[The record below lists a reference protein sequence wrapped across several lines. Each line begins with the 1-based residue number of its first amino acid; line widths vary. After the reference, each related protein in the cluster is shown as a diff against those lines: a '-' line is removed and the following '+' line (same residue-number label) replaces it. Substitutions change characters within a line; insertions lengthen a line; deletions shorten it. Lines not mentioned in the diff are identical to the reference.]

1 MSVANGSKRIRVLVV
16 EDSPVVR
23 ELLVY
28 ILDRD
33 PAIQVIGTA
42 ANGEEAI
49 EAVTR
54 AKPDVIIM
62 DIHMPRMN
70 GLDATRKIMETAPTP
85 IVIVSGSS
93 SRKEVAVTFRALEA
107 GALAIVEKPPGI
119 DLPDGKD
126 AANKLVQTVKLMAEV
141 KLVRRWPRKEAVLA
155 TPPLPAA
162 ARKPLAAEIKMV
174 AIGASTGGPLV
185 LQTILR
191 GLPKNFPVPI
201 AIVQHMASG
210 FTEGFIEWL
219 GQSSGFSVHP
229 AAHGE
234 LLLPGHAYVAPDGL
248 HMSVEAGNRIVL
260 SSARPENGHR
270 PSVSCLFRSV
280 ATVFGAGATGVLLSG
295 MGKDGA
301 KELLLMKEKGAM
313 TIAQDRESAVV
324 PGMPGEA
331 IDLGAAMYVLTP
343 DKIVEVLDDWIGGKS
358 ERR

>member
-1 MSVANGSKRIRVLVV
+1 MSKAGGSKRIRVLVV

-28 ILDRD
+28 ILGRD
-33 PAIQVIGTA
+33 PAIQVSGTA
-42 ANGEEAI
+42 ADGEEAI

-54 AKPDVIIM
+54 AKPDVITM
-62 DIHMPRMN
+62 DIYMPRMD
-70 GLDATRKIMETAPTP
+70 GLDATRKIMETVPTP
-85 IVIVSGSS
+85 IVIVSGSFN
-93 SRKEVAVTFRALEA
+93 RKEVAATFRALEA
-107 GALAIVEKPPGI
+107 GALAIVEKPSSI
-119 DLPDGKD
+119 DLPDGEA

-141 KLVRRWPRKEAVLA
+141 KVVRRWPRKEAVLA
-155 TPPLPAA
+155 TPALPAA

-191 GLPKNFPVPI
+191 GLPKNFPIPI
-201 AIVQHMASG
+201 AIVQHIASG
-210 FTEGFIEWL
+210 FTEGFIDWL
-219 GQSSGFSVHP
+219 GQSSGFPAQV
-229 AAHGE
+229 AAHGGQ
-234 LLLPGHAYVAPDGL
+234 LLAGHAYVAPDGF
-248 HMSVEAGNRIVL
+248 HMKVEAGNRVAL
-260 SSARPENGHR
+260 SRDGPENGHR

-280 ATVFGAGATGVLLSG
+280 ATVFGSGAIGVLLSG

-331 IDLGAAMYVLTP
+331 IDLGAATYVLTP
-343 DKIVEVLDDWIGGKS
+343 DKIVETLGDLVL
-358 ERR
+358 

>member
-1 MSVANGSKRIRVLVV
+1 MTEAGGSKRIRVLVV

-28 ILDRD
+28 ILGRD
-33 PAIQVIGTA
+33 PEIQVSGTA
-42 ANGEEAI
+42 VNGEEAI
-49 EAVTR
+49 EAVIRT
-54 AKPDVIIM
+54 KPDIIIM

-70 GLDATRKIMETAPTP
+70 GLDATRKIMETVPTP

-93 SRKEVAVTFRALEA
+93 SRKEVAATFQALEA
-107 GALAIVEKPPGI
+107 GALAIVEKPSGI
-119 DLPDGKD
+119 DLPDGED

-141 KLVRRWPRKEAVLA
+141 KVVRRWPRKETVPA
-155 TPPLPAA
+155 TS
-162 ARKPLAAEIKMV
+162 RKPLAAQIKIV
-174 AIGASTGGPLV
+174 AIGASAGGPLV

-219 GQSSGFSVHP
+219 GQSSGFPAHV

-234 LLLPGHAYVAPDGL
+234 QLLAGHAYVAPDGF
-248 HMSVEAGNRIVL
+248 HMKVEAGNRIAL
-260 SSARPENGHR
+260 SRDGPENGHR
-270 PSVSCLFRSV
+270 PSVSYLFRSV
-280 ATVFGAGATGVLLSG
+280 ATVFGSGAVGVLLSG

-301 KELLLMKEKGAM
+301 KELLLMKEKGAI

-343 DKIVEVLDDWIGGKS
+343 DKIVEVLDDWIGGNS
-358 ERR
+358 ERH

>member
-1 MSVANGSKRIRVLVV
+1 MSKAGGSKRIRVLVV

-28 ILDRD
+28 ILGRD
-33 PAIQVIGTA
+33 PAIQVSGTA
-42 ANGEEAI
+42 ADGEEAI

-54 AKPDVIIM
+54 AKPDVITM
-62 DIHMPRMN
+62 DIYMPRMD
-70 GLDATRKIMETAPTP
+70 GLDATRKIMETVPTP
-85 IVIVSGSS
+85 IVIVSGSFN
-93 SRKEVAVTFRALEA
+93 RKEVAATFRALEA
-107 GALAIVEKPPGI
+107 GALAIVEKPSSI
-119 DLPDGKD
+119 DLPDGEA

-141 KLVRRWPRKEAVLA
+141 KVVRRWPRKEAVLA
-155 TPPLPAA
+155 TPALPAA
-162 ARKPLAAEIKMV
+162 ARKPLAAEIKMM

-191 GLPKNFPVPI
+191 GLPKNFPIPI
-201 AIVQHMASG
+201 AIVQHIASG

-219 GQSSGFSVHP
+219 GQSSGFPAQV
-229 AAHGE
+229 AAHGGQ
-234 LLLPGHAYVAPDGL
+234 LLAGHAYVAPDGF
-248 HMSVEAGNRIVL
+248 HMKVEAGNRVAL
-260 SSARPENGHR
+260 SRDGPENGHR

-280 ATVFGAGATGVLLSG
+280 ATVFGSGAIGVLLSG

-343 DKIVEVLDDWIGGKS
+343 DKIVETLGDLVL
-358 ERR
+358 